1 MRPFQVI
8 RLCAA
13 AGLLLSAGMV
23 CAQGLGGQVGPELQF
38 ELCVKQF
45 DEFRDRFN
53 GKMPPPK
60 DTLNAPPPPDR
71 TVLLRSLMG
80 SGLDEA
86 TQAAFISS
94 VVGADPTFE
103 LVLDHTPWFS
113 QVTCLVSDTS
123 GDEEI
128 RFWLVRE
135 KKGLIRKW
143 SILSSDITA
152 PTGRR
157 SPFISSRNHETG
169 FTDLLR
175 EDLLAKYGVAPYVG
189 PPGIRNLFALQSALL
204 GGGWSITEVLAVR
217 MHLLQ
222 VPGWFVEVEYRP
234 PPIDQGWTTSGW
246 NIVNLLPMADVQK
259 TEYVWKN
266 VLGL

>member
-1 MRPFQVI
+1 MRPVHFLL
-8 RLCAA
+8 LCASTMV
-13 AGLLLSAGMV
+13 AGAGAV
-23 CAQGLGGQVGPELQF
+23 RAQGLGGQVGPELQF

-53 GKMPPPK
+53 GKAPPPK
-60 DTLNAPPPPDR
+60 DTINAPPAPDR
-71 TVLLRSLMG
+71 SVLLRSLMG
-80 SGLDEA
+80 TNLDEP
-86 TQAAFISS
+86 TQAAFIGS
-94 VVGADPTFE
+94 VVSAEPAFE

-113 QVTCLVSDTS
+113 HVTCLVSDTS
-123 GDEEI
+123 GSEEI

-143 SILSSDITA
+143 SILSSDLTA
-152 PTGRR
+152 PAGRR

-175 EDLLAKYGVAPYVG
+175 EDLLAQYGVAPYVG

-204 GGGWSITEVLAVR
+204 GGSWSITEVLAVR

-234 PPIDQGWTTSGW
+234 PPFKEGWTTSGW
-246 NIVNLLPMADVQK
+246 NIVDLKPMSDVQK